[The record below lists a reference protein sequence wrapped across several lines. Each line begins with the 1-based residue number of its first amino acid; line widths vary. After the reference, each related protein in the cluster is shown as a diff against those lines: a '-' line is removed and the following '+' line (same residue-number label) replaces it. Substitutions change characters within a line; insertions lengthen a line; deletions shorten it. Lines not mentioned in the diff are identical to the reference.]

1 MRSRTWEARLGECLM
16 SNEFSDK
23 VAVITGGSRGI
34 GREIAVELARA
45 GAQIVIVSSS
55 SVNLA
60 AASQIIAAAGGPA
73 PLTVEADLRE
83 LKGCQHVFNTVKDKF
98 QRCDILVCSA
108 GATRAGNFVDLPDE
122 AWLDGYALKLFG
134 CVRMCR
140 LLWPM
145 LKAAQGFVV
154 NIGGGAAR
162 SPGADFS
169 IGASVN
175 AAMGNFSKALSQ
187 LGKRDGV
194 NVNVIHP
201 GATETERLYELIE
214 QRSKASGKSVEQL
227 KQEATAK
234 DGLRR
239 LGKAEDVAAL
249 VLFLCSE
256 KARHIQGTAIAVDGG
271 ATVGYY

>member
-1 MRSRTWEARLGECLM
+1 M
-16 SNEFSDK
+16 SSEFANK

-34 GREIAVELARA
+34 GREIALEFARA
-45 GAQIVIVSSS
+45 ATQTVIVSSS
-55 SVNLA
+55 ADNLA
-60 AASQIIAAAGGPA
+60 AAAKTIAADGPA
-73 PLTVEADLRE
+73 PLAVAADLRTLE
-83 LKGCQHVFNTVKDKF
+83 GCQQVFDKVKDRF
-98 QRCDILVCSA
+98 NRCDILVCSA
-108 GATRAGNFVDLPDE
+108 GATRAGNFVDLPDQ
-122 AWLDGYALKLFG
+122 AWTDGYALKFFG

-140 LLWPM
+140 LFWPM

-201 GATETERLYELIE
+201 GATETERFFQLLE

-227 KQEATAK
+227 KEEATAK
-234 DGLRR
+234 EGLRR
-239 LGKAEDVAAL
+239 LGKPADIAAL
-249 VLFLCSE
+249 ALFLCSD

-271 ATVGYY
+271 TTVGYY